1 MITPADAIAELDR
14 ALNESGEVVII
25 RRYTGT
31 GNPRPKTEV
40 QVPAFVRPLE
50 AEELVGNID
59 STFANVILSPTHVG
73 ALLPLRKDDKV
84 VVDNKER
91 NVELPKPIKMRNV
104 LVRVKLLVGG

>member
-1 MITPADAIAELDR
+1 MITPAQAIAELDR
-14 ALNESGEVVII
+14 ALNESGETVII
-25 RRYTGT
+25 RRYTGS

-40 QVPAFVRPLE
+40 TVPAFVRPLE

-73 ALLPLRKDDKV
+73 DLLPLKKDDKV

-91 NVELPKPIKMRNV
+91 NVELPKRYKMQGV
-104 LVRVKLLVGG
+104 LVRMKLMIGG